1 MNKER
6 KQKPRGIRNNNPLN
20 IDPQKLYYDLWRPMY
35 EGYKMAFGSRK
46 NLAALEYSPD
56 LHHKIH
62 DVEFQELLAQRVAD
76 KDMSCK
82 STKIPRYKA

>member
-6 KQKPRGIRNNNPLN
+6 RQKPRGIRNNNPLN

-46 NLAALEYSPD
+46 NA
-56 LHHKIH
+56 
-62 DVEFQELLAQRVAD
+62 
-76 KDMSCK
+76 
-82 STKIPRYKA
+82 